1 MATVLVQMAKL
12 ILLASLYV
20 GWVDKPFFLA
30 DKVGNFY
37 LFNLEAYYKC
47 FIADILGVETH
58 SHPYIEILSKS
69 YLTKLRY
76 QGKFMNAA
84 GMRWRDRHCF
94 DAVAA
99 QVQIKIMRYQQ

>member
-20 GWVDKPFFLA
+20 GWVDKPFLA
-30 DKVGNFY
+30 DKVGN
-37 LFNLEAYYKC
+37 NLEAYYKC

-58 SHPYIEILSKS
+58 RHPFIEILSNNF
-69 YLTKLRY
+69 LTKLRY

-84 GMRWRDRHCF
+84 GMRWRDCHCF
-94 DAVAA
+94 DAMAA
-99 QVQIKIMRYQQ
+99 QVQIEIMRYQQRW